1 MPARP
6 APGAA
11 APLISGPTARSPTP
25 PTGGPLHASSGP
37 DRPHGDEISPRIRY
51 LGRGTGRNPTGPLP
65 TETWRP
71 SPEGPLLLTP
81 RFPGDPDNALLTL
94 RGTRVWGTQISCT
107 CSLPSDTPTGTHI
120 TPFPAPNTP
129 LFTFFYFFTFVFQNH
144 TTHFEAS
151 VKYPVL
157 ENPSKL
163 HL

>member
-1 MPARP
+1 MPAHP

-11 APLISGPTARSPTP
+11 APLISGPAARSPTP

-51 LGRGTGRNPTGPLP
+51 LGRGTGRNPTGPFP
-65 TETWRP
+65 TETWRL

-129 LFTFFYFFTFVFQNH
+129 LFTLCFVFQNH